1 MQDIQNIGHADSE
14 IVRNCEVFDIKV
26 YFKEVVCMYFL
37 CILED
42 KSNDTIQQQDL
53 CLFLMMGQILL
64 Q

>member
-1 MQDIQNIGHADSE
+1 
-14 IVRNCEVFDIKV
+14 
-26 YFKEVVCMYFL
+26 MYLL